1 MMADNR
7 LFASIGSLV
16 HELRG
21 SATYILGVY
30 EVLEHQMPVAAQ
42 ELWND
47 LGRISERVLI
57 DIEDHMGNILANID
71 SYSAAT
77 ASARIDALASGW
89 ERDAAELALISDQ
102 ISNLHIQLEDPKLNL
117 VLNEYLPSGI
127 RGFGR
132 IVSFARQIRPEDL

>member
-1 MMADNR
+1 MADNR
-7 LFASIGSLV
+7 LFSSIVSLV

-30 EVLEHQMPVAAQ
+30 EVLEQKMPAAAQ

-47 LGRISERVLI
+47 FGRISERVLI
-57 DIEDHMGNILANID
+57 DIEDQMGNILANID

-77 ASARIDALASGW
+77 ASAQIDALASGW
-89 ERDAAELALISDQ
+89 ERDAAQLALISDK
-102 ISNLHIQLEDPKLNL
+102 ISNLQIQLEDPDLNM
-117 VLNEYLPSGI
+117 VLNEYLPSAI